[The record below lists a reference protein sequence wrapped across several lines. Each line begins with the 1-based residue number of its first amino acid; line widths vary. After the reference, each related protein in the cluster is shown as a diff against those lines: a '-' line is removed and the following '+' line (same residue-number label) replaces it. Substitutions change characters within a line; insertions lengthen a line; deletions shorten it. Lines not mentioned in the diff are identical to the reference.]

1 MDILEEL
8 LSVIPESS
16 EADGENGEEEP
27 QSQPDPVLSQV
38 DGEGGEDDAA
48 TASAGDPEE
57 DEKAATASA
66 GDPEED
72 EKQEE
77 HWRKVVYGII
87 MRCFYFDICICI
99 YTHIVSVCVYI
110 L

>member
-57 DEKAATASA
+57 DEK
-66 GDPEED
+66 
-72 EKQEE
+72 QEE